1 MSVTIHWI
9 TPDAQAVI
17 VEAARVS
24 SDPNASKR
32 PDADL
37 LRYLIRNKHFS
48 PFEMSN
54 MSLRIETTRDIG
66 RQLLRHRSFH
76 FQEFSQRYS
85 DVSMLGDPVFREARM
100 QHPTNRQASVECK
113 DDRLPKAWQNA
124 QERVWRLAKDAYEW
138 ALSEGIAKEV
148 ARAALPEGLTPSA
161 LYMNGTIRSWIHF
174 CDVRSI
180 EAGAQ
185 KEIAEIADGVKELL
199 REHLPDVMEA
209 VDAT

>member
-9 TPDAQAVI
+9 TPDAQSVI

-24 SDPNASKR
+24 SDPNANKK

-37 LRYLIRNKHFS
+37 LRYLIRHKHWS

-54 MSLRIETTRDIG
+54 MSVRIETTRDIG

-113 DDRLPKAWQNA
+113 DSVIP
-124 QERVWRLAKDAYEW
+124 EEW
-138 ALSEGIAKEV
+138 ADYQADVWGFCRQAYRFALDQGIAKEV
-148 ARAALPEGLTPSA
+148 ARAVLPEGLTPSA

-185 KEIAEIADGVKELL
+185 KEIAEIADGVKALL